1 MKKIAILIFILSSF
15 MLISCSDDGSGD
27 KEKGYVDP
35 GDWTGKDVN
44 PNKAYTIAGESCG
57 SNQECNTII
66 YQNKLNDT
74 DFVGIAVNDKHET
87 TPNFSL
93 KIYWEADSTT
103 SLPTSGSKSIT
114 LSPSEYTIKI
124 SQGNN
129 VYTSTTNNLDITISY
144 DETNQYYTTT
154 FTNNNIII
162 ADLDDASKTFTI
174 NTGNS
179 IQAVKYP

>member
-27 KEKGYVDP
+27 TEKGYVDP
-35 GDWTGKDVN
+35 GDWTGKVVN
-44 PNKAYTIAGESCG
+44 ANKAYSFANYPDNSGEDCLA
-57 SNQECNTII
+57 II

-87 TPNFSL
+87 NPKFSL

-162 ADLDDASKTFTI
+162 ADPDNASKTFTI
-174 NTGNS
+174 NIGDS

>member
-1 MKKIAILIFILSSF
+1 MKKIAILIFILLSF

-27 KEKGYVDP
+27 TEKGYVDP

-44 PNKAYTIAGESCG
+44 MNKAYQIGTESCPT
-57 SNQECNTII
+57 SNKCNTII

-74 DFVGIAVNDKHET
+74 SYVGIAVNDKHET
-87 TPNFSL
+87 NPKFNF
-93 KIYWEADSTT
+93 KIFWKESSTT

-129 VYTSTTNNLDITISY
+129 VYTSTNDNLNITISY
-144 DETNQYYTTT
+144 DETNQHYTTT
-154 FTNNNIII
+154 FTTNNIVIE
-162 ADLDDASKTFTI
+162 DPEDSSTFTI
-174 NTGNS
+174 NNGNS
-179 IQAVKYP
+179 ITAVKYP